1 MDPREGLYGGGG
13 RGEANRLVALQ
24 DFHHRPPQQQRQMVE
39 CFSDEVSSRD
49 GEDEANGG
57 PPPPVSG
64 GGGGGGGDGA
74 TAVETAGKRRRG
86 RPPGSKNKPKPAPVL
101 TRDVEPAAAMR
112 PHVLEV
118 PAGGDVARAL
128 AGFARRRGLG
138 ICVLAGTGAVAD
150 VSLRHPSS
158 SPPSPAADGAAAV
171 VFLGRYEI
179 LSISATF
186 LAPSMATAPAAAPA
200 RAAARD
206 LSVSLAGPHGQIVG
220 GAVAGPLVAATTV
233 VVLAA
238 AFTDITFH
246 RLPLEDDDAPAVA
259 SVSGS
264 GAEADGHRGHQQ
276 QSEPPPQDASGG
288 LHPYRHS
295 MAPGTQPYLRQSQE
309 AWMPPASA
317 QRPRPPFQ

>member
-57 PPPPVSG
+57 PPPLVSGG

-138 ICVLAGTGAVAD
+138 ICVLAD

-171 VFLGRYEI
+171 VFRGRYEI

-186 LAPSMATAPAAAPA
+186 LAPSMAAAAPA
-200 RAAARD
+200 LAPARD

-246 RLPLEDDDAPAVA
+246 RLPLEDDDAPAAA

-276 QSEPPPQDASGG
+276 QSEPPPPPPPQDASGG

-295 MAPGTQPYLRQSQE
+295 MAPGTQPYPRQSQE